1 MKRFI
6 AIATA
11 AMLLF
16 SFQANAQKSNKNKNI
31 EEVTFSVAL
40 DCPSCVKKIEESLPF
55 ESGIKDIK
63 VDMNAQTV
71 WVKFDVRKTNKSKI
85 ASAIEKLGFA
95 VSGEKTIQCKD
106 GKCTENQCKDG
117 QCCKE
122 DKCKDGK
129 CKDGQCCKEDKCKD
143 GKCKDGQCKD
153 GQCKDGKCK
162 DSQCKDGH
170 CKDGKCKDGQCK
182 DGKCKKSEDTCN
194 GDCSTC
200 ENEKCV
206 K

>member
-95 VSGEKTIQCKD
+95 VSGEKNI
-106 GKCTENQCKDG
+106 QCKDG
-117 QCCKE
+117 QCKDGHCK
-122 DKCKDGK
+122 DGHCKDGK
-129 CKDGQCCKEDKCKD
+129 CKDGKCKD

-162 DSQCKDGH
+162 D
-170 CKDGKCKDGQCK
+170 GKCK

-200 ENEKCV
+200 DNEKCV